1 MSADAAEP
9 LLRIERGRANAE
21 ELAALAAVVLARAA
35 QRGAARTEP
44 PRRAEAVGWRA
55 PRFTGARSWTD

>member
-1 MSADAAEP
+1 MSAEAAQP
-9 LLRIERGRANAE
+9 LLRIERGRANTE

-35 QRGAARTEP
+35 QRGAARAEP
-44 PRRAEAVGWRA
+44 ARPADAVRWRA